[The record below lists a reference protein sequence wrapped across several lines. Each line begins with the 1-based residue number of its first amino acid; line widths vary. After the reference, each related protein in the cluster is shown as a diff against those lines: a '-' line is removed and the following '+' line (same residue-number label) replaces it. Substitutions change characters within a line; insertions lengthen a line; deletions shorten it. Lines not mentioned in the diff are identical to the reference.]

1 MESETAQVII
11 ATTQPAQAGFYAT
24 RFEKDGL
31 HCRAIH
37 TPQSL
42 WQLCDKACEIL
53 LLDASVFDYDY
64 DVLASYLQRNCCK
77 YVFVLLPIRD
87 IEQKDRLFAL
97 GMIDYFSS
105 DLNKAA
111 IYAEIKKEL
120 AKIRRNETYKIAVYE
135 EDAHIRQQLQTLLQ
149 PRGYRLSF
157 VGGGDELFGENAL
170 EFDLI
175 LIDTA
180 ARAVDSTAMLSR
192 LGSGEFAHAAVIVLS
207 DRKDFN
213 IISKALKHGASDYI
227 KKPFILEEVL
237 IKIDM
242 ATKLLEQ
249 RRQRESGEKLLNE
262 YKEAID
268 ESTIVSKTDTK
279 GIITYANKAFCQI
292 SGYSQEEL
300 LGKAHNIVRHPDM
313 PKEAFADMWE
323 TIQAKKIWRG
333 VVKNRRKNGDHYVVE
348 TIIKPILNA
357 HGQISE
363 YIGIRTDITQLENF
377 KNNLQKRLNIT
388 NKTFKEVVNL
398 SKEYEKALDA
408 GTIISRTDTQGNIV
422 YANDRFY
429 EITGYGRD
437 EVIGKTHR
445 IIKHEETTDRLYRQM
460 WETITAGRTWSG
472 TLKNRRK
479 DGSEYVVK
487 SVIYPIKNNDGHNLE
502 YMAIRSDITE
512 VVLLHQE
519 IEKTQREVI
528 YKMGEIGETRSR
540 ETGEHVKRV
549 AAYSYLLAKLAGL
562 SEDDADLLKNASP
575 MHDIGKVGIADA
587 ILLKPGKLNDD
598 EFLTIQEH
606 TTIGHNILKD
616 SDRRLLQTAA
626 IVAHEHHE
634 KYDGSGYPRG
644 LKEEEIHIFGRITAI
659 VDVFDALAH
668 DRVYKKA
675 WPLEKIRAL
684 ISQERARHF
693 DPRLADLFLENFDAF
708 VAIKNRYSD

>member
-1 MESETAQVII
+1 MESETAQVVI
-11 ATTQPAQAGFYAT
+11 ATTQSAQAGFYKA
-24 RFEKDGL
+24 RFENDGQ

-37 TPQSL
+37 TPQAL

-64 DVLASYLQRNCCK
+64 DLLASYLKRNCCK

-105 DLNKAA
+105 DLNKTA
-111 IYAEIKKEL
+111 IYAEIKKEM
-120 AKIRRNETYKIAVYE
+120 AKIKRNETYKIAVYE
-135 EDAHIRQQLQTLLQ
+135 EDAHIRQQLRTLLE
-149 PRGYRLSF
+149 PRGYKLF
-157 VGGGDELFGENAL
+157 FAGPGDEVFGKNARK
-170 EFDLI
+170 FDLI
-175 LIDTA
+175 LVDTA
-180 ARAVDSTAMLSR
+180 ARAVDSTAVLTR

-207 DRKDFN
+207 DRRDFN

-445 IIKHEETTDRLYRQM
+445 IIKHEETTDGLYRQM

-512 VVLLHQE
+512 VVLLHRE

-587 ILLKPGKLNDD
+587 ILLKPGKLSDE

-693 DPRLADLFLENFDAF
+693 DPRLTDLFLENFDAF
-708 VAIKNRYSD
+708 VAIKNRYGD